1 MLKTAGAM
9 LNGEVDSLPAEA
21 SGLTHALIAPCGI
34 RVCDGVTAV
43 QFSLVPNGVFCFF
56 RGRRFYFVERRDVA
70 LAIKRERKV
79 ELLDIYRA
87 EVKKSSALV
96 FTNYRGLSVANLQ
109 SLRVKLGETN
119 TGFMV
124 VKNTLLGIALEENG
138 LPNPD
143 SLLSGP
149 NAVAFVGEDIGRSVK
164 SILDW
169 IKAEKIGEVSGALL
183 GNSVLDAKNAE
194 LLADLPSK
202 DQVRAMLLGAINA
215 PASSLARI
223 VSAPTASLA
232 RVINAHAEQN
242 SEAA

>member
-1 MLKTAGAM
+1 
-9 LNGEVDSLPAEA
+9 
-21 SGLTHALIAPCGI
+21 
-34 RVCDGVTAV
+34 
-43 QFSLVPNGVFCFF
+43 
-56 RGRRFYFVERRDVA
+56 

-79 ELLDIYRA
+79 ELLEIYRTQ
-87 EVKKSSALV
+87 VKKSSALV

-109 SLRVKLGETN
+109 SLRTKLRETN

-124 VKNTLLGIALEENG
+124 VKNSLLGIALKENG
-138 LPNPD
+138 LPSPE

-194 LLADLPSK
+194 ALAELPSK
-202 DQVRAMLLGAINA
+202 EQVLAQLLGAINA
-215 PASSLARI
+215 PASSLARLLN
-223 VSAPTASLA
+223 APSASLA
-232 RVINAHAEQN
+232 RVINAHAEQQN
-242 SEAA
+242 DEAA

>member
-1 MLKTAGAM
+1 
-9 LNGEVDSLPAEA
+9 
-21 SGLTHALIAPCGI
+21 
-34 RVCDGVTAV
+34 
-43 QFSLVPNGVFCFF
+43 
-56 RGRRFYFVERRDVA
+56 

-79 ELLDIYRA
+79 ELLEIYRTQ
-87 EVKKSSALV
+87 VKKSSALV

-109 SLRVKLGETN
+109 SLRTKLRETN

-124 VKNTLLGIALEENG
+124 VKNSLLGIALKENG
-138 LPNPD
+138 LPSPE

-194 LLADLPSK
+194 ALAELPSK
-202 DQVRAMLLGAINA
+202 EQVLAQVLGAINA
-215 PASSLARI
+215 PASSLARLLT
-223 VSAPTASLA
+223 APSASLA
-232 RVINAHAEQN
+232 RVINAHAEQQN
-242 SEAA
+242 DEAA